1 MITLEEFELLRS
13 DEVRRAVAA
22 NIGRDAAEVAL
33 DRRVPHA
40 RLVATQVKYLARAAT
55 KLPSFAAA
63 QCILPPRAFEQASS
77 EACAV
82 HKRIEGE
89 AVLDL
94 TCGLGVDALALSR
107 RFRRVTALERD
118 PVLARIT
125 AHNLRLLGVDNV
137 EVACASAEEF
147 LARTTDRFD
156 WVYADP
162 DRRSDAGRKLVLL
175 EECSPDVL
183 RLRPAIERAAPRFC
197 LKCSPLFDVDE
208 AFRLFGACEVEVVS
222 LNDEC
227 KEVVVR
233 TGCDVPRI
241 AAAAVG
247 RGGFSLP
254 RADVDNA
261 PCRKEFDPARY
272 GWLVV
277 PDVALRKARLTCACL
292 GGRVDLW
299 SNDGYG
305 FAAEHPGELL
315 GSVFAV
321 ERIEPYDPSRL
332 RRALRGR
339 RAEILKRD
347 FPWPAAEIARR
358 IGVREGGGLRLA
370 FTRIAGRFWTIWLK

>member
-1 MITLEEFELLRS
+1 MPI
-13 DEVRRAVAA
+13 
-22 NIGRDAAEVAL
+22 
-33 DRRVPHA
+33 
-40 RLVATQVKYLARAAT
+40 
-55 KLPSFAAA
+55 
-63 QCILPPRAFEQASS
+63 
-77 EACAV
+77 
-82 HKRIEGE
+82 
-89 AVLDL
+89 
-94 TCGLGVDALALSR
+94 
-107 RFRRVTALERD
+107 
-118 PVLARIT
+118 
-125 AHNLRLLGVDNV
+125 
-137 EVACASAEEF
+137 
-147 LARTTDRFD
+147 RTGNE
-156 WVYADP
+156 P
-162 DRRSDAGRKLVLL
+162 
-175 EECSPDVL
+175 
-183 RLRPAIERAAPRFC
+183 AAPRFC

-233 TGCDVPRI
+233 TGSDVPRI

-332 RRALRGR
+332 RRETHSAISPGR
-339 RAEILKRD
+339 PPRS
-347 FPWPAAEIARR
+347 PAASGCARAADCDWPSR
-358 IGVREGGGLRLA
+358 ASPAV
-370 FTRIAGRFWTIWLK
+370 FGRFG

>member
-40 RLVATQVKYLARAAT
+40 RLVATQVKYQARAAT
-55 KLPSFAAA
+55 KLPSLAAA
-63 QCILPPRAFEQASS
+63 QCHQPPRAIEQASS
-77 EACAV
+77 EACAA

-162 DRRSDAGRKLVLL
+162 DRRSDAGCKLVLL

-197 LKCSPLFDVDE
+197 LQGSPLFE
-208 AFRLFGACEVEVVS
+208 GES